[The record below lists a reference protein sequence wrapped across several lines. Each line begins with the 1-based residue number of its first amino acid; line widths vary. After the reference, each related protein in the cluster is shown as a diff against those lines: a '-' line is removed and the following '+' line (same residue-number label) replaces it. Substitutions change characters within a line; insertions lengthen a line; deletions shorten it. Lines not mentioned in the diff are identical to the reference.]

1 MSVGANIQKFRKG
14 LGMSQEELGNR
25 LLVSRQTISL
35 WEKDQTVPTID
46 NLMRLKEV
54 FGVSTDE
61 ILGFSNSTPCAKD
74 ETKETYRFNFDKTE
88 LHDVYRSQNWLLYKK
103 PIIFTLILVL
113 LLFFYI
119 GSSAPHF
126 LVGVIFGILFLG
138 TIHHIKT
145 IRTYRKIQK
154 TNIDQISATTYDYKI
169 FNDYLVLKTYRNNE
183 LFGEYKCYFSEI
195 ERIQHLDRWLLL
207 QFGRRTYIL
216 RKSDLNENSALYSIM
231 YRNPSKTEEKSIPS
245 KWKVISD
252 VLFLASLLS
261 MPGAIALESWVSSCN
276 GLGVENMWLF
286 FLLTPIP
293 ISSAIFAIVLKSHG
307 YHYKKNLIAGI
318 IVTVLLCIYGSFTF
332 IF

>member
-1 MSVGANIQKFRKG
+1 M
-14 LGMSQEELGNR
+14 
-25 LLVSRQTISL
+25 
-35 WEKDQTVPTID
+35 
-46 NLMRLKEV
+46 
-54 FGVSTDE
+54 
-61 ILGFSNSTPCAKD
+61 
-74 ETKETYRFNFDKTE
+74 
-88 LHDVYRSQNWLLYKK
+88 
-103 PIIFTLILVL
+103 
-113 LLFFYI
+113 
-119 GSSAPHF
+119 
-126 LVGVIFGILFLG
+126 
-138 TIHHIKT
+138 
-145 IRTYRKIQK
+145 
-154 TNIDQISATTYDYKI
+154 
-169 FNDYLVLKTYRNNE
+169 KTYRNNE